1 MSLTKIYWNLHNHCR
16 AECSY
21 CPSTYWGGA
30 EPRSINDYMKVLTK
44 IVEHFNSIDYQIQWI
59 FDGGEPLEMHD
70 FPQMLKYCK
79 EHNGIVHL
87 NSNGGRQ
94 WLDWWAIEPHID
106 HLNLTYHYWQN
117 EYLIRYILDVFL
129 KHSKSIGIIVPV
141 RPDYFDW
148 DMERSL
154 KLELEY
160 GIVVSK
166 SQLYKDSSQVRGLY
180 DYTDE
185 QLRII
190 KGEILV
196 QENINHKE
204 KTFAEKNIK
213 VVSESPV
220 YLGKLCNTGVERLYI
235 THDGWVS
242 GSICNNSHLGNI
254 WDNTVQL
261 RSSPSICKM
270 LACTNPD
277 DQQITKFL

>member
-1 MSLTKIYWNLHNHCR
+1 MSLTKIFWSLHNHCK

-21 CPSTYWGGA
+21 CPSTYWGGS
-30 EPRSINDYMKVLTK
+30 EPRAIDDYMQVLTK

-94 WLDWWAIEPHID
+94 WLDWWAIEPHVD

-117 EYLIRYILDVFL
+117 EYLVRYILDVFL
-129 KHSKSIGIIVPV
+129 KHSKSIGVIVPI
-141 RPDYFDW
+141 RPDHFDW
-148 DMERSL
+148 DIERCL

-185 QLRII
+185 QLRIM
-190 KGEILV
+190 KGEVLV
-196 QENINHKE
+196 QENIKHQE
-204 KTFAEKNIK
+204 TTFSEKNIQL
-213 VVSESPV
+213 VNESPV

-242 GSICNNSHLGNI
+242 GSSCNNTHLGNI
-254 WDNTVQL
+254 WDNTFQL

-270 LACTNPD
+270 LACVNPD
-277 DQQITKFL
+277 DQLITKFL